1 MVLAGVVSPAS
12 YPGHIGAAVFPLP
25 GSLPD
30 ALVRHGLPDPGVK
43 AEDPVGL
50 GDDMPALDVGERRA
64 VCLPGLDVLGV
75 HSTADRLPGGRPK
88 PRFRKFFPNGFVS

>member
-1 MVLAGVVSPAS
+1 MDNGQVLLGNFRVATLGNGKVLIPAFTKAGVAAPIVSN
-12 YPGHIGAAVFPLP
+12 
-25 GSLPD
+25 
-30 ALVRHGLPDPGVK
+30 
-43 AEDPVGL
+43 
-50 GDDMPALDVGERRA
+50 ALDVGERRA